1 MTSSISVV
9 IPVYNRPELVQRA
22 VDSVHCQSL
31 PPLEIIVVDDGSSPP
46 LDALNPSLQTK
57 VRILRQ
63 GCNRGVSAARNLG
76 ITEARGEWIALL
88 DSDDEWAPEKLKK
101 QSEYLQNNKG
111 ISAVQTGERW
121 IRKGNEV
128 IPPNYLNKSTHDLWN
143 RSLKHCLICP
153 SSVLLHRSVFQKV
166 GWFNENLPVCEDYE
180 FWLRL
185 LLQFE
190 CGLVEEKLVTKHGGH
205 PDQLSTTTW
214 GMDRFRV
221 KALQNLLE
229 SPHLTQKQDAEARS
243 VLVEKCMILAHGSEK
258 RNKLK
263 DASRYRKLAQ
273 TYGSLVIEHNQSRI
287 LTK

>member
-1 MTSSISVV
+1 M
-9 IPVYNRPELVQRA
+9 
-22 VDSVHCQSL
+22 
-31 PPLEIIVVDDGSSPP
+31 
-46 LDALNPSLQTK
+46 
-57 VRILRQ
+57 
-63 GCNRGVSAARNLG
+63 
-76 ITEARGEWIALL
+76 
-88 DSDDEWAPEKLKK
+88 
-101 QSEYLQNNKG
+101 
-111 ISAVQTGERW
+111 QTGERW

-128 IPPNYLNKSTHDLWN
+128 IPPNYLDKSTQDLWN

-229 SPHLTQKQDAEARS
+229 SPHLTQKQDAKARS

-263 DASRYRKLAQ
+263 DASRYRQLAQ
-273 TYGSLVIEHNQSRI
+273 TYGSFVTPYNQSRV

>member
-1 MTSSISVV
+1 MASSISVV
-9 IPVYNRPELVQRA
+9 IPVYNRPQLVQRA
-22 VDSVHCQSL
+22 VDSVLCQTLL
-31 PPLEIIVVDDGSSPP
+31 PTEIIVVDDGSSPP
-46 LDALNPSLQTK
+46 LGTLKPSLHPK
-57 VRILRQ
+57 VTILRQ
-63 GCNRGVSAARNLG
+63 EYNRGVSAARNLG
-76 ITEARGEWIALL
+76 IGEARGRWIALL

-101 QSEYLQNNKG
+101 QFEYLQNNKG
-111 ISAVQTGERW
+111 LFAVQTGEKW

-128 IPPNYLNKSTHDLWN
+128 IPPNYLDKSRHDLWK

-166 GWFNENLPVCEDYE
+166 GWFNEKLAVCEDYE

-190 CGLVEEKLVTKHGGH
+190 CGLVKEKLVTKHGGH
-205 PDQLSTTTW
+205 RDQLSTTTW

-221 KALQNLLE
+221 EALLNLLE
-229 SPHLTQKQDAEARS
+229 SPHLSQKQYAEARD

-258 RNKLK
+258 RNKVK
-263 DASRYRKLAQ
+263 DASKYLKLAQ
-273 TYGSLVIEHNQSRI
+273 THSSLASQRSHTRI

>member
-1 MTSSISVV
+1 MASSISVV
-9 IPVYNRPELVQRA
+9 IPVYNRPQLVQRA
-22 VDSVHCQSL
+22 VDSVLCQTLL
-31 PPLEIIVVDDGSSPP
+31 PTEIIVVDDGSSPP
-46 LDALNPSLQTK
+46 LGTLKPSLHPK
-57 VRILRQ
+57 VTILRQ
-63 GCNRGVSAARNLG
+63 EYNRGVSAARNLG
-76 ITEARGEWIALL
+76 IGEARGRWIALL

-101 QSEYLQNNKG
+101 QFEYLQNNKG
-111 ISAVQTGERW
+111 LFAVQTGEKW

-128 IPPNYLNKSTHDLWN
+128 IPPNYLDKSRHDLWK

-166 GWFNENLPVCEDYE
+166 GWFNEKLAVCEDYE

-190 CGLVEEKLVTKHGGH
+190 CGLVKEKLVTKHGGH

-221 KALQNLLE
+221 EALLNLLE
-229 SPHLTQKQDAEARS
+229 SPHLSQKQYAEARD

-258 RNKLK
+258 RNKVK
-263 DASRYRKLAQ
+263 DASKYLKLAQ
-273 TYGSLVIEHNQSRI
+273 THSSLASQRSHTRI